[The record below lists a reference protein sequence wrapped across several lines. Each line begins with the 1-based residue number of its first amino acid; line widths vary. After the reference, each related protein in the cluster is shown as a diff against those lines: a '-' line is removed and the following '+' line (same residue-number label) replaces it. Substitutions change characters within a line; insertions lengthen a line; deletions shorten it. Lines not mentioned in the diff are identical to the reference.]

1 MLPPE
6 DLTITVGRHRET
18 VTVALTGELDLGSAG
33 LLRDHLAALQED
45 RPATLV
51 LDLGDVTFMDSSG
64 VALLLS
70 LWRRCRRDG
79 VTLMIARLSPAVRRV
94 LELCGVAGLLPIA
107 DDGDGAP
114 SP

>member
-1 MLPPE
+1 
-6 DLTITVGRHRET
+6 
-18 VTVALTGELDLGSAG
+18 
-33 LLRDHLAALQED
+33 
-45 RPATLV
+45 
-51 LDLGDVTFMDSSG
+51 MDSSG

-70 LWRRCRRDG
+70 LWRRCRREG